1 MKRIILALSIL
12 AVTAGVASAQG
23 TVIRRLD
30 FKAAPPI
37 DPKNPPPKDAPKV
50 TDKIMAR
57 VKSDIPN
64 LKAPDFKIVYA
75 EGEQPVESVAT
86 AAQAFKDSNEELAI
100 VILVQGSER
109 FMGNMST
116 VDDEGQAREPT
127 EGAYDQIK
135 PAVEAL
141 LKVGPKKTKGAILV
155 YGKDVL
161 IKQPMGPL
169 AALNGET
176 IGGPKE
182 FHGVGEK
189 QFKNGLEKAFELLT
203 TESNA
208 RKVLV
213 VIGDGGD
220 TNAQVNISDT
230 AKKFEGAGI
239 DVYAIRATPKRE
251 DFENNN
257 NKNRMKQLGS
267 LGLLKEATKVGD
279 IPDLAQ
285 QIALDID
292 SLYVLEFPTDNF
304 QYDGQEH
311 EYSVFA
317 KKSESKSMGLTL
329 PKTEGPKEAV
339 VEEKK
344 GGSKWWL
351 WLLIIGG
358 VLGLGVVALLI
369 FGKKPE
375 QMPIQQMAPMPPPP
389 PGPMGPAPS
398 AGGAQKTMML
408 GVGGKED
415 GLPVVG
421 WIVPLSGPA
430 QYQTFK
436 LQGGKTLV
444 GTSADCNIVVPD
456 AFMSTHHCEIVMTP
470 SGFSLIDKGSTN
482 GCIVNTKRVPTHE
495 LVDNDVITLGKTDF
509 KFKSIL

>member
-1 MKRIILALSIL
+1 MKRIALALTILA
-12 AVTAGVASAQG
+12 ATAGVASAQD
-23 TVIRRLD
+23 TVIRKLE
-30 FKAAPPI
+30 FKPAPPP
-37 DPKNPPPKDAPKV
+37 DPKSKDPKAP
-50 TDKIMAR
+50 DKIIAK
-57 VKSDIPN
+57 VKSVIPN
-64 LKAPDFKIVYA
+64 LKAPDFKMVYA
-75 EGEQPVESVAT
+75 EGDTPVEAVAT
-86 AAQAFKDSNEELAI
+86 AAQAFKDSNEKLAV

-109 FMGNMST
+109 FMGNRST
-116 VDDEGQAREPT
+116 VDEDGNPREPT

-135 PAVEAL
+135 PAIDAL
-141 LKVGPKKTKGAILV
+141 VKVGPKNTKGSLLV

-161 IKQPMGPL
+161 IKQPMGAL
-169 AALNGET
+169 SALNGET
-176 IGGPKE
+176 IGAEKD
-182 FHGVGEK
+182 FHGQGEK

-203 TESNA
+203 VESDA
-208 RKVLV
+208 RKVLI

-220 TNAQVNISDT
+220 TNAQANISDT
-230 AKKFEGAGI
+230 AKKFEGA
-239 DVYAIRATPKRE
+239 DVEVYVIRATPKRE
-251 DFENNN
+251 DFENPM
-257 NKNRMKQLGS
+257 NKNRMKQLGT

-292 SLYVLEFPTDNF
+292 SLYLLEFPADAF
-304 QYDGQEH
+304 PYDGAEH

-317 KKSESKSMGLTL
+317 KKSESKPMGLLL
-329 PKTEGPKEAV
+329 PKVEVKDEPKKDEGG
-339 VEEKK
+339 

-358 VLGLGVVALLI
+358 VLGLGIVALLI

-375 QMPIQQMAPMPPPP
+375 QMPIQQMAPPPPPP

-436 LQGGKTLV
+436 LQTGKTLI
-444 GTSADCNIVVPD
+444 GTAPDCNVVVQD

-470 SGFSLIDKGSTN
+470 SGFSLLDKGSTN
-482 GCIVNTKRVPTHE
+482 GCVVNQKRVPTHE

-509 KFKSIL
+509 KFKSIM